1 MLYIGLPRREPGAY
15 ASASRPGSETWGGMQ
30 LDDAATIL
38 GRADFFEICDAEQ
51 RRLLAFAS
59 ERKKYRPNSVI
70 YASGDL
76 PEGAH
81 VLAAGTV
88 SSTQD
93 GAEDNPFLI
102 HEVGA
107 VLGAMALVVAKP
119 RPVTIKAIDAVETL
133 FVPRSAFMK
142 LATQYPD
149 LAARA
154 ADRIRRDLTDYLGA
168 IETPRGR
175 FKKG

>member
-1 MLYIGLPRREPGAY
+1 
-15 ASASRPGSETWGGMQ
+15 MQ

-38 GRADFFEICDAEQ
+38 SRADFFEVCDVEQ

-59 ERKKYRPNSVI
+59 ERKTFRPGSVI
-70 YASGDL
+70 YRAGEV

-81 VLAAGTV
+81 VLISGTV
-88 SSTQD
+88 ATTYNADESD
-93 GAEDNPFLI
+93 PYVI
-102 HEVGA
+102 HDAGA

-119 RPVTIKAIDAVETL
+119 RPVTLKAVDAVETL

-142 LATQYPD
+142 LAQQNPD

-154 ADRIRRDLTDYLGA
+154 ADRIRRELQGYLGA
-168 IETPRGR
+168 IDPVRRKMNGKSR
-175 FKKG
+175 